1 LKRYKNE
8 LDVRERKMDMYIAGE
23 ELFALRTSKY
33 PEMARTRKEV
43 GLLDQLYGLYLDV
56 LQSVEVNQS
65 TLWIDVPGRLQEMT
79 DEANGFDLRCK
90 KMPKRL
96 REWRAYED
104 LRAKLTDFQ
113 DLLPLISELAKPSVK
128 PRHWKELFAQG
139 GFTLPYDKEA
149 FQLQDIFESPILTFR
164 EQVEEI
170 CEGADKQLGIETK
183 LNESRETW
191 SKTVFTFGKWKGRDC
206 PILQAFGQIID
217 DLEEAQM
224 NMQTLLSMRHVGPF
238 REPVQ
243 EQLTALS
250 DTADTLELW
259 IKVQLLWTAL
269 ESVFMGGDI
278 AKQMP
283 LEAKKIPES
292 RP

>member
-1 LKRYKNE
+1 
-8 LDVRERKMDMYIAGE
+8 
-23 ELFALRTSKY
+23 
-33 PEMARTRKEV
+33 
-43 GLLDQLYGLYLDV
+43 
-56 LQSVEVNQS
+56 
-65 TLWIDVPGRLQEMT
+65 MT
-79 DEANGFDLRCK
+79 VSFPHRCK

-128 PRHWKELFAQG
+128 PRHWKELFEQG
-139 GFTLPYDKEA
+139 NFTLPYDKEA
-149 FQLQDIFESPILTFR
+149 FQLQDIFESPILTWR
-164 EQVEEI
+164 DQVEEI

-191 SKTVFTFGKWKGRDC
+191 SHTTFQFGKWKGRDC

-269 ESVFMGGDI
+269 ESVFMGLCAVSLWELNFD
-278 AKQMP
+278 
-283 LEAKKIPES
+283 
-292 RP
+292 